1 MNALKGLREKINE
14 SLASVLPITAIVL
27 VLSISVAPLTPGA
40 LILFLFGA
48 VLLVA
53 GLGLFTLG
61 VDMSM
66 LPMGEG
72 VGVELAKRKK
82 LAIPLLVCFVLGMV
96 VTIAEPDLQVLAHQI
111 QSIPNMV
118 LILAVALGVGVALMV
133 AMLRIRLKV
142 RLSHVLLVCYGVVF
156 VLAFLTPADFLSV
169 AFDSGGVT
177 TGPITVPFIMA
188 LGVGMASM
196 RNDKNSGSDSFGFVS
211 LGSVGPILAVML
223 LGVFYRPESGAYQ
236 LASLLEV
243 ETTREA
249 AEQFLMALPAHAEE
263 VVTAILPILVV
274 FAVFQLI
281 TRRFSL
287 LEVETTREAA
297 EQFLMA
303 LPAHAE
309 EVVTAILPILVVF
322 AVFQLIT
329 RRFHRYQLGKMAMGL
344 LYTYVGLVMFLT
356 GVNVGFMP
364 AGQMIGSGLAGGA
377 IPWVLV
383 LVGMLVGFFIV
394 RAEPAV
400 QVLAK
405 QVEEVSNGSVSSH
418 AMMRAMSIGV
428 ALSVGLA
435 MFRILTGLPIL
446 ALLIPGYLAAMGLT
460 FVVPQLYTNIAFD
473 SGGVASGPMTTTF
486 LLPLAMGAC
495 GAVGG
500 NIMTDAFGIVAMV
513 AMTPLIT
520 IQLMGYIGVRK
531 ERALAAAPE
540 AAVSGIWYYDHY
552 YDDDDGG
559 QEVNP

>member
-1 MNALKGLREKINE
+1 MRALKGLREKINE
-14 SLASVLPITAIVL
+14 SLSSVLPITAIVL
-27 VLSISVAPLTPGA
+27 VLSISIAPLTPGA

-48 VLLVA
+48 ILLVA

-72 VGVELAKRKK
+72 VGVELAKRKY

-96 VTIAEPDLQVLAHQI
+96 ITIAEPDLQVLAHQI

-118 LILAVALGVGVALMV
+118 LILSVALGVGVALMV
-133 AMLRIRLKV
+133 AMLRVRLKV
-142 RLSHVLLVCYGVVF
+142 RLSHVLLVCYIAVF
-156 VLAFLTPADFLSV
+156 VLAFLTPDSFLSV

-211 LGSVGPILAVML
+211 LGSVGPIIAVML
-223 LGVFYRPESGAYQ
+223 LGVFYKPESGAYQ
-236 LASLLEV
+236 MSSLAEIQ
-243 ETTREA
+243 TTRDAA
-249 AEQFLMALPAHAEE
+249 AEFMRALPSYAEE
-263 VVTAILPILVV
+263 VVTAIAPIIVV
-274 FAVFQLI
+274 FVI
-281 TRRFSL
+281 
-287 LEVETTREAA
+287 
-297 EQFLMA
+297 
-303 LPAHAE
+303 
-309 EVVTAILPILVVF
+309 
-322 AVFQLIT
+322 FQLIT
-329 RRFHRYQLGKMAMGL
+329 RRFHSRQLRKMAMGL
-344 LYTYVGLVMFLT
+344 LYTYLGLVLFLT

-364 AGQMIGSGLAGGA
+364 AGQMIGSGLAGG
-377 IPWVLV
+377 IFPWLLV
-383 LVGMLVGFFIV
+383 LVGMLVGYFIV

-400 QVLAK
+400 QVLSK
-405 QVEEVSNGSVSSH
+405 QVEEVSNGSVSSS
-418 AMMRAMSIGV
+418 AMMNAMSIGV

-446 ALLIPGYLAAMGLT
+446 ALLIPGYIVALGLT

-495 GAVGG
+495 SAVGG

-520 IQLMGYIGVRK
+520 IQLMGYMGLRK
-531 ERALAAAPE
+531 ERRMAAMPEPVMSGIVYFDSYYDGEE
-540 AAVSGIWYYDHY
+540 AAV
-552 YDDDDGG
+552 
-559 QEVNP
+559 